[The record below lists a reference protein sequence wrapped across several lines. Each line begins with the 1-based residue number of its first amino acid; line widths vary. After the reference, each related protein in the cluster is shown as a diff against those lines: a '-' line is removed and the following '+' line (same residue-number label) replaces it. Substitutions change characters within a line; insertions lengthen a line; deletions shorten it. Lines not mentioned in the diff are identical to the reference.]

1 MIHKSRLMAGFL
13 VALLGTPAFAQ
24 APAATPTVDEIVAK
38 ALTAR
43 GGLDKLRGVN
53 TMKMVGKVTMQGR
66 EFPLTVI
73 AKRPNLMR
81 QDMTIDGAH
90 VTSAFDGTK
99 VWVVNPMIGI
109 NEPQEMSG
117 AMADEIRDQPIFG
130 GPLVGYKER
139 GETLELV
146 GPSTVGDAKT
156 WKLKLTRPNGRPMFI
171 EVDATTGLELQW
183 SRSVDQNGMTVDID
197 SVMSDYPPTEKGIL
211 VPRTMRTMVGG
222 HQQGVVKVESV
233 EFDAPVDDADFQ
245 MPKKQ

>member
-1 MIHKSRLMAGFL
+1 MVHKSRRMAFTFI
-13 VALLGTPAFAQ
+13 AAFVFIAAASAQ
-24 APAATPTVDEIVAK
+24 TPTVDEIVAK
-38 ALTAR
+38 AVTAR

-66 EFPLTVI
+66 EFPITVL

-81 QDMTIDGAH
+81 QEMTIDGSR
-90 VTSAFDGTK
+90 VVSAFDGQK
-99 VWVVNPMIGI
+99 VWVVNPAMGI
-109 NEPQEMSG
+109 NEPQEMKGS
-117 AMADEIRDQPIFG
+117 MADDMRDQPIFG

-156 WKLKLTRPNGRPMFI
+156 WKLKLTRPNGGPMFI
-171 EVDATTGLELQW
+171 DVDAATGLELQW
-183 SRSVDQNGMTVDID
+183 SRTVDQNGMTVDID
-197 SVMSDYPPTEKGIL
+197 SVMSDYQPTDKGIL

-233 EFDAPVDDADFQ
+233 EFDAQVDDADFQ
-245 MPKKQ
+245 MPKDP

>member
-1 MIHKSRLMAGFL
+1 MRSKYRMSLASLFL
-13 VALLGTPAFAQ
+13 ALVCAAASAQTPS
-24 APAATPTVDEIVAK
+24 VDEIVNK
-38 ALTAR
+38 ALTVR
-43 GGLDKLRGVN
+43 GGLDKLRAVN

-66 EFPLTVI
+66 EFPITVM

-81 QDMTIDGAH
+81 QEMTVDGSR
-90 VTSAFDGTK
+90 VISAFDGDK
-99 VWVVNPMIGI
+99 VWVVNPMLGI

-117 AMADEIRDQPIFG
+117 PMADEIRDQPIFG

-156 WKLKLTRPNGRPMFI
+156 WKLKLSRPNGRPMFI
-171 EVDATTGLELQW
+171 DVDAVTGLELQW
-183 SRSVDQNGMTVDID
+183 SRSVDQGGMTVDVD
-197 SVMSDYPPTEKGIL
+197 SVMSDYQPTDRGIL

-233 EFDAPVDDADFQ
+233 EFDAPIDDLDFQ
-245 MPKKQ
+245 MPKP